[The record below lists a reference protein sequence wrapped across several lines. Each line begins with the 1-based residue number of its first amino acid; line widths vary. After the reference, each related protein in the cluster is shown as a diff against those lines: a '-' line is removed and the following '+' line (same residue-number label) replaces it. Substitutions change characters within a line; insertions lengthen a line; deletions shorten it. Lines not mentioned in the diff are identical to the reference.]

1 MSALRLAPALTVPCL
16 RRALALACA
25 FCALSLGA
33 LLAAGSARAGS
44 YWVYACGQYGNAVW
58 GPSANTG
65 AVRPSSHCPGS
76 GLLVLSTGAR
86 VGAGA
91 YARWA
96 ATAPGGLA
104 ITQISVPGYQ
114 LAVNEINQRRS
125 GYGGGFFW
133 AGGGQGVNHTETSY
147 SSPRFSSPYVG
158 FQVICGDASCAIG
171 DASIQAGS
179 IGLLVGE
186 GNGPSVT
193 ADGSDNLWYRQGWA
207 RGSWPISFSASDPS
221 GICGT
226 QAVIDGQGLPGP
238 AASPNPTVWQQCPQ
252 LTDTQAINTGLY
264 PDGAMTLLYSA
275 RNAAGNVSSPAKT
288 AYVDNA
294 TPTVALSPTRDV
306 ASSTGATQYVA
317 ANASAGPSGVAG
329 MACSVDGVGQ
339 FYPGASAQIPVA
351 GLGQHAIT
359 CVAANNALDVNGNPG
374 TSAPASTTLSIRQPT
389 ADAISFGSRTLDA
402 LRCRRVTERIK
413 VPGRVVTVRRRRHHK
428 VVLVKIRRPGHLK
441 TIRVRRCRPRTKT
454 VIVRI
459 HGHKHRERV
468 VVLPHTIQLTTIRV
482 RYGHSATISGWVGST
497 AGVPL
502 PGQPVSIVTAPDN
515 GSNAFTQAAAVT
527 SAANG
532 TWSAK
537 LAPGPSRIAQANYG
551 GSGASEPSSS
561 GLVHLIVPASVKLL
575 SVSPTRV
582 AWGGTVRLTGQ
593 LLGGYLPAAGA
604 LVRLRIGQG
613 SSRLTY
619 GVKTH
624 VTGDGRFTTSY
635 TFGAGQASNRQSFYF
650 EIESLPVGDYPYA
663 PASSRRVSVLVGG
676 HPAGTQ
682 HAPERPASKPKR
694 PGRPYPVHKRHPPHK
709 RHATHKRSSS
719 PIRKHPAAKNEH
731 GQR

>member
-1 MSALRLAPALTVPCL
+1 VSALRLAPALTVPCV
-16 RRALALACA
+16 RRALALAG
-25 FCALSLGA
+25 ALCILSCGA

-65 AVRPSSHCPGS
+65 AVRASSQCPGS
-76 GLLVLSTGAR
+76 GLQVVSSGAR

-96 ATAPGGLA
+96 ATAPGGLS

-114 LAVNEINQRRS
+114 LGVSNINQRRS

-133 AGGGQGVNHTETSY
+133 AGGGQGINHTESSY
-147 SSPRFSSPYVG
+147 SSPRFSSPYAG

-179 IGLLVGE
+179 IGLLAGE
-186 GNGPSVT
+186 SNGPSVT
-193 ADGSDNLWYRQGWA
+193 PDGSDNLWYRQGWA

-252 LTDTQAINTGLY
+252 LTDTQAINTALY

-288 AYVDNA
+288 AYVDNS

-306 ASSTGATQYVA
+306 ASTTGATQYVS

-402 LRCRRVTERIK
+402 LRCPRVTERIK

-482 RYGHSATISGWVGST
+482 RYGHSATISGWIGST

-537 LAPGPSRIAQANYG
+537 LPPGPSRIAQANYG
-551 GSGASEPSSS
+551 GSGVSEPSSS
-561 GLVHLIVPASVKLL
+561 GLIHLIVPASVKLL

-582 AWGGTVRLTGQ
+582 AWGGTVRITGQ
-593 LLGGYLPAAGA
+593 LEGGYLPPEGA
-604 LVRLRIGQG
+604 LVRLRIGIG
-613 SSRLTY
+613 RNVTTY

-624 VTGDGRFTTSY
+624 VTGSGRFTTSY
-635 TFGAGQASNRQSFYF
+635 TFGAGDPRHHQAFNF
-650 EIESLPVGDYPYA
+650 EIATLPVGDYPFA
-663 PASSRRVSVLVGG
+663 PADSGKVTVIVGG
-676 HPAGTQ
+676 HPRGAAR
-682 HAPERPASKPKR
+682 APSHHHRKRASHHKKKATGHHHKKKTVHHHKKR
-694 PGRPYPVHKRHPPHK
+694 VSHPRGH
-709 RHATHKRSSS
+709 RR
-719 PIRKHPAAKNEH
+719 R
-731 GQR
+731 G